1 MTATFADYAAS
12 QDARNTI
19 QLNVTKW
26 TLMLCDA
33 LKQNYIDYSIKSH
46 KRCLDRGES
55 VDYNNARIKKLKNGE
70 CDYEFIIE
78 SGRKYHKIIM
88 VIDNGPDRSPSRSV
102 HAFVDKKTGQIYKS
116 AVGNLLPKVFATIL
130 AILSRGSG
138 CFRMPIGHLVIC
150 TLSKMKKLLLLLP
163 LVFLP
168 TPVMAQQVNQFGVCT
183 QYQEVYV
190 PGGYDQYGNYYPGG
204 VQTQSYNVPCNQ
216 VSGGNWNPSK
226 RQI

>member
-1 MTATFADYAAS
+1 MTTIFADYAVS

-55 VDYNNARIKKLKNGE
+55 VDYNNARIADLRNGE

-116 AVGNLLPKVFATIL
+116 SSWKSSAKGVRYDLRIIEQREWV
-130 AILSRGSG
+130 LSNADWAS
-138 CFRMPIGHLVIC
+138 
-150 TLSKMKKLLLLLP
+150 
-163 LVFLP
+163 
-168 TPVMAQQVNQFGVCT
+168 
-183 QYQEVYV
+183 
-190 PGGYDQYGNYYPGG
+190 NYLYA
-204 VQTQSYNVPCNQ
+204 
-216 VSGGNWNPSK
+216 
-226 RQI
+226 R

>member
-1 MTATFADYAAS
+1 MTTTFADYAAS

-46 KRCLDRGES
+46 QRQLTEYGGDRCDVS
-55 VDYNNARIKKLKNGE
+55 YAPYHQNCIKKLKNGE

-88 VIDNGPDRSPSRSV
+88 VIDNGPDRSHSRSC

-116 AVGNLLPKVFATIL
+116 SSWKSPAKGVRYDLRIIEQREWV
-130 AILSRGSG
+130 LSNADWAS
-138 CFRMPIGHLVIC
+138 
-150 TLSKMKKLLLLLP
+150 
-163 LVFLP
+163 
-168 TPVMAQQVNQFGVCT
+168 
-183 QYQEVYV
+183 
-190 PGGYDQYGNYYPGG
+190 NYLYA
-204 VQTQSYNVPCNQ
+204 
-216 VSGGNWNPSK
+216 
-226 RQI
+226 R